1 MEIFPSRISY
11 ILIIAIAIINA
22 ILIYNSNI
30 IFPVDQL
37 LTPAISSAILLFI
50 SIILFS
56 VNYTILTLKIIM
68 TKIAYIFQ
76 GIIFLQLA
84 WINVRVLNHASMALS
99 FPYADDILI
108 NWDRFLNFNWK
119 QYFYFVQN
127 NEIVKTVFDYSYT
140 SLTFFSFWSFI
151 ILVVQKDLKRTCFFL
166 ETFLFTAVICTAIG
180 MFFPAKAAVAMYYG
194 DAKTLANLDTLPGVY
209 HIEAMQR
216 LRSGLPFSL
225 DLNDLPGLVTFP
237 SFHTAAG
244 IILVISFWRTA
255 LFPVI
260 LLYSATMIASTPVL
274 GGHYFVDLIGGTMVA
289 VLVAF
294 AFGALP
300 AYRGLFVQAGTELPS
315 TRPATTG

>member
-50 SIILFS
+50 SITLFS
-56 VNYTILTLKIIM
+56 VNYTILKLKIIM

-84 WINVRVLNHASMALS
+84 WINVRVFNHASMALS
-99 FPYADDILI
+99 FPYADNILI

-119 QYFYFVQN
+119 QYFYYVQN

-151 ILVVQKDLKRTCFFL
+151 ILVVQKDLKRTRISSRFVDHGSKQRTVRAAGLSFAAPGAGLYDYRHRGDCVSK
-166 ETFLFTAVICTAIG
+166 APPAAC
-180 MFFPAKAAVAMYYG
+180 AKA
-194 DAKTLANLDTLPGVY
+194 
-209 HIEAMQR
+209 
-216 LRSGLPFSL
+216 SS
-225 DLNDLPGLVTFP
+225 
-237 SFHTAAG
+237 
-244 IILVISFWRTA
+244 
-255 LFPVI
+255 
-260 LLYSATMIASTPVL
+260 
-274 GGHYFVDLIGGTMVA
+274 
-289 VLVAF
+289 
-294 AFGALP
+294 P
-300 AYRGLFVQAGTELPS
+300 AIS
-315 TRPATTG
+315 TRR